1 MSTIP
6 STGSKATT
14 KEVIHYL
21 QANKI
26 ALYATLVGDSARWG
40 EGYLSR
46 FHLPFQMN
54 DNVLPKYTQATGGD
68 LYSERN
74 TNGIEKSYQKVA
86 EEARAQYT
94 IVYYSHEP
102 FIDGKYRSIEV
113 RVDRPAKE
121 IEITTKLGYYP
132 TALDAR

>member
-1 MSTIP
+1 
-6 STGSKATT
+6 
-14 KEVIHYL
+14 
-21 QANKI
+21 
-26 ALYATLVGDSARWG
+26 
-40 EGYLSR
+40 
-46 FHLPFQMN
+46 MN
-54 DNVLPKYTQATGGD
+54 DNVLPKYTQQTGGD

-94 IVYYSHEP
+94 LVYYSHEA

-121 IEITTKLGYYP
+121 IEITTKAGYYP
-132 TALDAR
+132 TGLDAR